1 MGVTRD
7 LTRRP
12 SVLFHFGGRSSPS
25 GEVKRPEP
33 PPLLV
38 LLNRVSLS
46 TAIIAVSVLVHL
58 GFVGAIVFAER
69 RHLPTSELRSIDV
82 DLVRPEELEPKKDE
96 PPKPPE
102 ALKPPDPSKQAQ
114 LKPSEPAKQELPKPP
129 PQSASADPQDQP
141 ESPSPKEK
149 PAVKPDMPSGGPA
162 GEGKSKLTAAEIAAL
177 RAQIQKCWKLP
188 VGIPGMIGLEVVLRV
203 SFGSKGQLAGAP
215 VLLQAPA
222 SERGPMLVGI
232 AMNALQG
239 CHPFKLPPSKYADW
253 KTLDLKFSATGMVGL
268 GVVPKLPKRS

>member
-1 MGVTRD
+1 
-7 LTRRP
+7 
-12 SVLFHFGGRSSPS
+12 
-25 GEVKRPEP
+25 
-33 PPLLV
+33 LLL

-69 RHLPTSELRSIDV
+69 RHAPTSELRSIDV
-82 DLVRPEELEPKKDE
+82 DLVPPEELKPKQEPPE
-96 PPKPPE
+96 PPKQAEFKPPE
-102 ALKPPDPSKQAQ
+102 PV
-114 LKPSEPAKQELPKPP
+114 KQELPKPP
-129 PQSASADPQDQP
+129 PKSASADPQDRP
-141 ESPSPKEK
+141 DSPSPSEK
-149 PAVKPDMPSGGPA
+149 PAAKPETPQGGPA
-162 GEGKSKLTAAEIAAL
+162 GEGKSKLTPEEIAAL

-203 SFGSKGQLAGAP
+203 PFGPKGQLAGAP

-239 CHPFKLPPSKYADW
+239 CHPYKLPPSKYADW

-268 GVVPKLPKRS
+268 GVVPKLPKAAKGKG

>member
-1 MGVTRD
+1 
-7 LTRRP
+7 
-12 SVLFHFGGRSSPS
+12 
-25 GEVKRPEP
+25 
-33 PPLLV
+33 LLS

-46 TAIIAVSVLVHL
+46 AAIVAVSVLAHL

-69 RHLPTSELRSIDV
+69 RHLPTSGLQAMDV
-82 DLVRPEELEPKKDE
+82 DLVPPEELEPKKEE

-102 ALKPPDPSKQAQ
+102 ALKPPEPPKQAE
-114 LKPSEPAKQELPKPP
+114 LKPPEPVKQSLPQPAQSLPPKPQAGAAGP
-129 PQSASADPQDQP
+129 KSEAAQP
-141 ESPSPKEK
+141 EQTPQPEPKQAARP
-149 PAVKPDMPSGGPA
+149 PAKPDMPLGGPA
-162 GEGKSKLTAAEIAAL
+162 GEGKSKLTPEEIASL

-188 VGIPGMIGLEVVLRV
+188 VGIPGIMGLEVILRV

-239 CHPFKLPPSKYADW
+239 CYPYKLPPAKYADW
-253 KTLDLKFSATGMVGL
+253 KTLDLKFTATGMVGL
-268 GVVPKLPKRS
+268 GVVPKLPKRSG

>member
-1 MGVTRD
+1 M
-7 LTRRP
+7 
-12 SVLFHFGGRSSPS
+12 
-25 GEVKRPEP
+25 
-33 PPLLV
+33 LL
-38 LLNRVSLS
+38 LLNRLSLS
-46 TAIIAVSVLVHL
+46 AAIIAVSVLVHL

-69 RHLPTSELRSIDV
+69 RHAPTSELRSIDV
-82 DLVRPEELEPKKDE
+82 DLVRPEELEPKKEE

-102 ALKPPDPSKQAQ
+102 PPKQAELKPPELVKQESPPKQ
-114 LKPSEPAKQELPKPP
+114 EPAKQELPKPP
-129 PQSASADPQDQP
+129 PESASADPQDRP
-141 ESPSPKEK
+141 DSPSPSEK
-149 PAVKPDMPSGGPA
+149 PAAKPDLPQGGPA
-162 GEGKSKLTAAEIAAL
+162 GEGKSKLTPEEIASL

-203 SFGSKGQLAGAP
+203 SFAPKGQLAGPP

-239 CHPFKLPPSKYADW
+239 CFPYKLPPSKYADW

-268 GVVPKLPKRS
+268 GVVPKLPKAVKGKG